1 MPNVLLFRDA
11 LPLAAPAREN
21 QTSQYTLQVHR
32 KQKSSAKDMAIAT
45 TKEKDTKS
53 KEQ

>member
-1 MPNVLLFRDA
+1 MKI
-11 LPLAAPAREN
+11 
-21 QTSQYTLQVHR
+21 HR

-53 KEQ
+53 KER